1 MKMPF
6 NKKNIL
12 RITGSLFQAFLIL
25 FLSSCNP
32 TYVIDNP
39 YKNVDWK
46 NHKQYKANFHTHTT
60 CSDGRLNPHTVVDRY
75 AELGYT
81 ILAITDHNLVTY
93 PWTAFEGLG
102 ESKKSAQRFANE
114 PETMPQEFDFGNR
127 DPSSLGIIAIQANEL
142 SRHHHMGSLFN
153 GHNGPAYEEEIS
165 YEITERQSLKAVADS
180 NGIAMLYHPGRY
192 NQTVD
197 WYVSLYN
204 DFPHLIG
211 QELYNQGDRY
221 PTDRQLWDS
230 ILTITMPDRPVWG
243 YSNDDMHAADHIGRN
258 WNMLLLSELTPDQ
271 VRKGM
276 EQGLSYYVYAPQG
289 HSGSE
294 PPQIQSIEV
303 NQQKGIIK
311 IHAERF
317 DTIQWIANGA
327 VVGEGVE
334 FKIADLQEPGNYI
347 RAVIHGKDGSLAGTQ
362 PFGIRAGKR

>member
-1 MKMPF
+1 MKPLF
-6 NKKNIL
+6 NNKKFLPIAGGL
-12 RITGSLFQAFLIL
+12 AKVCLIL

-75 AELGYT
+75 VELGYT
-81 ILAITDHNLVTY
+81 ILAISDHNLVTY
-93 PWTAFEGLG
+93 PWTAFEELG

-114 PETMPQEFDFGNR
+114 PETMPQDFDFENR
-127 DPSSLGIIAIQANEL
+127 DPSSLGIIDIQANEL
-142 SRHHHMGSLFN
+142 SRHHHIGSFFN
-153 GHNGPAYEEEIS
+153 GHNGSVYEEEV
-165 YEITERQSLKAVADS
+165 YFEITERQSLKSVADS

-197 WYVSLYN
+197 WYVSLYK
-204 DFPHLIG
+204 DYPHLIG

-221 PTDRQLWDS
+221 PADRHLWDS
-230 ILTITMPDRPVWG
+230 ILSITMPHRPVWG
-243 YSNDDMHAADHIGRN
+243 YSNDDMHTAEHIGRN
-258 WNMLLLSELTPDQ
+258 WNVLILPELTHEW

-289 HSGSE
+289 HSGSK
-294 PPQIQSIEV
+294 PPQIQSIAV

-311 IHAERF
+311 LHVDSFEK
-317 DTIQWIANGA
+317 IQWIANGEI
-327 VVGEGVE
+327 VGEGVE
-334 FKIADLQEPGNYI
+334 FKLSNLQRQSSYI
-347 RAVIHGKDGSLAGTQ
+347 RVEIHGKGGSIVGTQ
-362 PFGIRAGKR
+362 PFGLSAK